1 MSVCSRSL
9 KHGLDLVVEDE
20 HKSAT
25 GSSDNVGEAAL
36 EEGLAT
42 LVLVDLLEA
51 IKSARVE
58 EISSAGLHHESSS
71 DGIEGVRSNTGG
83 DSDELSESPHGEE
96 VGLLGIGEEN
106 SLTGIEGS
114 EVRGSVNND
123 TNDGDS
129 ETSIETNESIR
140 LIDLI

>member
-1 MSVCSRSL
+1 MGGCSFE
-9 KHGLDLVVEDE
+9 HGLDLVVEDE
-20 HKSAT
+20 HESAT

-51 IKSARVE
+51 IDGARVKE
-58 EISSAGLHHESSS
+58 VSSAGLHHESSS
-71 DGIEGVRSNTGG
+71 DGIEGVRSNTSGH
-83 DSDELSESPHGEE
+83 SDELSEGPHGEE

-106 SLTGIEGS
+106 GLTGIEGS

-123 TNDGDS
+123 TND
-129 ETSIETNESIR
+129 
-140 LIDLI
+140 